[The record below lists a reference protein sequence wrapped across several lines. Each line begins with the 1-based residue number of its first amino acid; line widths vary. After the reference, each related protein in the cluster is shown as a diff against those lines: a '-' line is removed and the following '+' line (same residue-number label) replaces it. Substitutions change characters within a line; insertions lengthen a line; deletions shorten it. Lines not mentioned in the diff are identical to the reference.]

1 MFGSAVELAP
11 SGRMTDRL
19 SRLVG
24 AARFELAASRSQTV
38 RTTRLCY
45 APLFSTNETNSKSRI
60 LSLNIPKVKSY
71 SHYNRV
77 IMGLFVQMNVLD
89 DLFSV

>member
-45 APLFSTNETNSKSRI
+45 APFSQRESDSKCR
-60 LSLNIPKVKSY
+60 SLQAKTQPVKSNIKKT
-71 SHYNRV
+71 S
-77 IMGLFVQMNVLD
+77 
-89 DLFSV
+89 